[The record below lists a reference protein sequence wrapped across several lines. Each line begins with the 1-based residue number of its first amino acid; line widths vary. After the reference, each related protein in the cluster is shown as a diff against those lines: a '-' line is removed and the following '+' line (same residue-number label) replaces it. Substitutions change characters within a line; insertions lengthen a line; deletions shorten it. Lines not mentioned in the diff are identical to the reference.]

1 MSDNRCSPPI
11 TLGTSVLAAM
21 LVLLTVEGGVAGA
34 TEHPAWVWTDRS
46 GSVAPPP
53 SAGTMVAYD
62 PVADRLVFFGGWN
75 GSTLNETWEYNPTT
89 SIWTELHPAVSPIS
103 RADAT
108 LVFDPSANEFI
119 LFGGWTQYANGSV
132 ERLDDT
138 WTFSLAN
145 LQWTPRHPVGSPSPR
160 SDSAAAYDPA
170 AGRIYLYG
178 GFSGTSYLGDSWTFD
193 PTTTA
198 WSPVPPIGPTPGI
211 RSDGRMVYDPS
222 VDEFVLFGG
231 NDYNG
236 PNLTFHHLNDTWT
249 YRLTT
254 NEWSLVPTPVA
265 PGSRDYSAE
274 GFDPAT
280 GTVLLFSGYGNR
292 TILDDTWSFSIGTN
306 SWTELSPT
314 TSPPGRYAGGGAFDT
329 EDGRLLIVGG
339 LGNAGLLSDTWS
351 LGPASV
357 PASGG
362 GVPLV
367 VVAAFVLVGVLLTGV
382 AARVMVVT
390 HTGPSGRSAA
400 VSPDP
405 GRS

>member
-1 MSDNRCSPPI
+1 MSDNRCSLPI
-11 TLGTSVLAAM
+11 TLGASVLAA
-21 LVLLTVEGGVAGA
+21 LLLLLAVEGGLAGA
-34 TEHPAWVWTDRS
+34 TEPPTWVWTDRS
-46 GSVAPPP
+46 GPVAPPS

-62 PVADRLVFFGGWN
+62 SVADRLVFFGGWN
-75 GSTLNETWEYNPTT
+75 GATLNETWEYDPTT
-89 SIWTELHPAVSPIS
+89 SNWTGLHPAVRPIS

-138 WTFSLAN
+138 WTFSLTMDR
-145 LQWTPRHPVGSPSPR
+145 WTPCHPVGSPSPR

-198 WSPVPPIGPTPGI
+198 WSPVTPIGPTPGI

-222 VDEFVLFGG
+222 ADEFVLFGG

-249 YRLTT
+249 YRLPT

-265 PGSRDYSAE
+265 PSPRDYSAE

-292 TILDDTWSFSIGTN
+292 TILDDTWSFSPGTN
-306 SWTELSPT
+306 SWTELRPT
-314 TSPPGRYAGGGAFDT
+314 PSPPGRYAGGGAFDT
-329 EDGRLLIVGG
+329 DDGWFLIVGG
-339 LGNAGLLSDTWS
+339 LGNSGLLSDTWS

-357 PASGG
+357 PTSGG
-362 GVPLV
+362 GIPMV
-367 VVAAFVLVGVLLTGV
+367 VVSAFALVGVLIAGM
-382 AARVMVVT
+382 AARVMVVSRT
-390 HTGPSGRSAA
+390 EPPSKSAA
-400 VSPDP
+400 VPPDP

>member
-1 MSDNRCSPPI
+1 MCDNRCARPL
-11 TLGTSVLAAM
+11 TLGTSVLVAM
-21 LVLLTVEGGVAGA
+21 LLLLTFEGGYVGA
-34 TEHPAWVWTDRS
+34 TQPPTWVWSDRS
-46 GSVAPPP
+46 GSLAPPP

-62 PVADRLVFFGGWN
+62 SIADRLLFFGGWN
-75 GSTLNETWEYNPTT
+75 GSTLNETWDYDPVT

-108 LVFDPSANEFI
+108 LVFDPSANEFL
-119 LFGGWTQYANGSV
+119 LFGGWTQYSNGSV
-132 ERLDDT
+132 VRLDDT
-138 WTFSLAN
+138 WTFSLAMD
-145 LQWTPRHPVGSPSPR
+145 QWTPRHPVGSPSPR

-193 PTTTA
+193 PTTTT
-198 WSPVPPIGPTPGI
+198 WSPVAPIGATPGI
-211 RSDGRMVYDPS
+211 RSDGRLVYDPS
-222 VDEFVLFGG
+222 ADEFILFGG

-249 YRLTT
+249 YRLPT
-254 NEWSLVPTPVA
+254 NEWTRVPTPVA
-265 PGSRDYSAE
+265 PGARDYSVE

-292 TILDDTWSFSIGTN
+292 TILDDTWSFSPGTD
-306 SWTELSPT
+306 SWAELRPT
-314 TSPPGRYAGGGAFDT
+314 PSPPGRYAGGGAFDT
-329 EDGRLLIVGG
+329 DDGSFLIVGG
-339 LGNAGLLSDTWS
+339 LGSSGLLSDTWS
-351 LGPASV
+351 LGPPSA

-362 GVPLV
+362 GIPLLV
-367 VVAAFVLVGVLLTGV
+367 IVAFALVGVLLSGL

-390 HTGPSGRSAA
+390 RPGPSGTTAA
-400 VSPDP
+400 VFPDP